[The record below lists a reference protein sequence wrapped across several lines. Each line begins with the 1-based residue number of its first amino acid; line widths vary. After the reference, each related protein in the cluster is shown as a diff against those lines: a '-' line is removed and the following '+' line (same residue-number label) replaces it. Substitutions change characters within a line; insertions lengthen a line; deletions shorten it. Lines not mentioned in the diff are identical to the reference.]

1 MKLFSWTC
9 FAHEHEIREGSVT
22 TSRVLDI
29 FSLFDSIGQQRM
41 QLVFS
46 RHQPKYALY
55 PQFLD
60 VDWEECEQ
68 YTTFVRSE
76 ERRPFLCRTSLIKLK

>member
-29 FSLFDSIGQQRM
+29 FSLFDWIGQQRM

-55 PQFLD
+55 PQFLHMLIGR
-60 VDWEECEQ
+60 ECEQ
-68 YTTFVRSE
+68 CTTFVRSE
-76 ERRPFLCRTSLIKLK
+76 ERRPFLERL